1 MESTQCNP
9 ISITITS
16 PSLKKGKPDVRTFM
30 AQLNIANGIRTY
42 ALTETKRE
50 IERKRFDLLPG
61 SIINDLTGSYT
72 CREVRFMSS
81 VRKII
86 PVITAS

>member
-16 PSLKKGKPDVRTFM
+16 PSLKKRKPDVRTFM
-30 AQLNIANGIRTY
+30 AQLNIANGVRTY
-42 ALTETKRE
+42 VLTETKRE
-50 IERKRFDLLPG
+50 IDRKRFDLLPG

-72 CREVRFMSS
+72 CREVRFMSC